1 MRRNRRPVGYWAAAM
16 FLGIG
21 ITLTGCEATT
31 PQAPEA
37 RFLLRACR
45 WSGNPD
51 GEMFRIALRDSAEI
65 AAAER
70 ELRERRGRII
80 SGRLARG
87 DGGFNAPWHW
97 HLLPDST
104 WVVDGAIEVCDGC
117 PSGVE
122 ERLDAWLAFGGF
134 CPWTTEFIAREQ

>member
-1 MRRNRRPVGYWAAAM
+1 MWRTRLPVRSWGAVM
-16 FLGIG
+16 LLGLG
-21 ITLTGCEATT
+21 SAVAGCETTT
-31 PQAPEA
+31 PEASEA

-45 WSGNPD
+45 WSGNPE
-51 GEMFRIALRDSAEI
+51 GESFRIVLRDSSEI

-80 SGRLARG
+80 SGRLALG

-97 HLLPDST
+97 HLMPEST

-117 PSGVE
+117 PSAVE
-122 ERLDAWLAFGGF
+122 EGLEDWLALGIF
-134 CPWTTEFIAREQ
+134 CPWTTEFVAREQ